1 MANDKDASAK
11 QEKSGTGKVEPRF
24 IFLSHTHADRQLA
37 AALRNLVEEAFSG
50 VVKAFISSDPTP
62 TGGIAPGS
70 EWYSEIHAQL
80 RLAEA
85 VWVLA
90 TRSSIERPW
99 IYWEAGVGKA
109 SCPGGVVVLRVGV
122 DSGGVPSPLGNFQ
135 SYDGLISGDGGI
147 GDLLGKVGNQI
158 GMSVSPFLIDALS
171 ENWVRAAKAHKPEA
185 DEGVPSP
192 KLSPEQLDQFGALIA
207 RLEAATDLVR
217 TTPSRPAAPTP
228 ARRERGTEIQREFEE
243 RRARI
248 TGRTRNMYSKATEL
262 VETVDSF
269 APETTFRFTSIDDE
283 GDAEIEAERD
293 GEQTTIWLEGRA
305 LEALE
310 ETAGVSAASRSLIRE
325 ILQARDQEQE
335 EQ

>member
-1 MANDKDASAK
+1 MANDRDAAAK

-24 IFLSHTHADRQLA
+24 IFISHTHADRQLA
-37 AALRNLVEEAFSG
+37 AALRNIVEEAFSG

-109 SCPGGVVVLRVGV
+109 SCSGGVVVLRIGL
-122 DSGGVPSPLGNFQ
+122 DSGDVPSPLGNFQ

-158 GMSVSPFLIDALS
+158 GMSVSLILIDALS
-171 ENWVRAAKAHKPEA
+171 KKWVDAAKTHKPEA
-185 DEGVPSP
+185 VDGGPSP
-192 KLSPEQLDQFGALIA
+192 KLSAEQLDQFGALIA
-207 RLEAATDLVR
+207 RLEAVTDLAR
-217 TTPSRPAAPTP
+217 APSRSAVQ
-228 ARRERGTEIQREFEE
+228 ARIERQRALVERSAERGANLQVH
-243 RRARI
+243 I
-248 TGRTRNMYSKATEL
+248 TGQPQWMLRTRGNSSRWWKKRPDRPHSALTKWTMTETQWSGL
-262 VETVDSF
+262 AAAAKPMTY
-269 APETTFRFTSIDDE
+269 T
-283 GDAEIEAERD
+283 
-293 GEQTTIWLEGRA
+293 LEPR
-305 LEALE
+305 
-310 ETAGVSAASRSLIRE
+310 R
-325 ILQARDQEQE
+325 
-335 EQ
+335 